1 MQELIAL
8 QESVICPPVL
18 THGDLSSFNILLRD
32 DEVVGI
38 IDWEI
43 TGWSPYYWD
52 AALVL
57 ALKDGYTCTALART
71 PSKLTSLL
79 LFQGISELTISTN
92 LHIRT
97 GDIRDISAVKAT
109 PTLNDEVVDL
119 IISGIGMLPVSACL
133 REKAPK

>member
-43 TGWSPYYWD
+43 TG
-52 AALVL
+52 
-57 ALKDGYTCTALART
+57 
-71 PSKLTSLL
+71 
-79 LFQGISELTISTN
+79 
-92 LHIRT
+92 
-97 GDIRDISAVKAT
+97 
-109 PTLNDEVVDL
+109 
-119 IISGIGMLPVSACL
+119 
-133 REKAPK
+133 